1 MAAALL
7 CYRAGG
13 ACRCGRREQGRTLH
27 PAQDVQILK
36 GVMLRMVTAT
46 VIAVSVLGVC
56 AAWCCGR
63 DAGWREATRADAHRL
78 CVYKDW
84 VWHLA
89 EKSRDLNDFKARY
102 AVAMTLD
109 EGEAEDG
116 VGI

>member
-36 GVMLRMVTAT
+36 GAMLRMVTAT

-78 CVYKDW
+78 GVYKDW

-89 EKSRDLNDFKARY
+89 EKSRDLNDFKAQY

-109 EGEAEDG
+109 EGETDDG
-116 VGI
+116 Q

>member
-36 GVMLRMVTAT
+36 GAMLRMVTAT

-78 CVYKDW
+78 GVYKDW

-109 EGEAEDG
+109 EGEADDG
-116 VGI
+116 Q

>member
-13 ACRCGRREQGRTLH
+13 ACRSRRREQGRTLH

-36 GVMLRMVTAT
+36 GAMLRMVTAT

-78 CVYKDW
+78 GVYKDW

-89 EKSRDLNDFKARY
+89 EKSSDLNDFKARY

-109 EGEAEDG
+109 EGEADDG
-116 VGI
+116 AGI

>member
-36 GVMLRMVTAT
+36 GAMLRMVTAT

-78 CVYKDW
+78 GVYKDW

-109 EGEAEDG
+109 EGETDDRMN
-116 VGI
+116 I

>member
-27 PAQDVQILK
+27 PAQDVQFLK
-36 GVMLRMVTAT
+36 GAMLRMVTAT

-78 CVYKDW
+78 GVYKDW

-109 EGEAEDG
+109 EGEADDG
-116 VGI
+116 Q

>member
-36 GVMLRMVTAT
+36 GAMLRMVTAT

-78 CVYKDW
+78 SVYKDW

-89 EKSRDLNDFKARY
+89 EKSSDLNDFKARY

-116 VGI
+116 Q

>member
-27 PAQDVQILK
+27 PAQVVQILK
-36 GVMLRMVTAT
+36 GAMLRMVTAT

-78 CVYKDW
+78 GVYKDW

-116 VGI
+116 MGI

>member
-36 GVMLRMVTAT
+36 GAMLRMVTAT

-63 DAGWREATRADAHRL
+63 DAGWREATKVNVSRLEDYKERVWNLADKA
-78 CVYKDW
+78 
-84 VWHLA
+84 
-89 EKSRDLNDFKARY
+89 RDLADFKARY

-109 EGEAEDG
+109 EGEADDG
-116 VGI
+116 VGV